1 MGAGLDEWTAVCT
14 SGISVA
20 TMDHMFLRAAAFNQ
34 DLSAWCVRQFSEE
47 LESFSLL
54 AEAWTEPQPV
64 WGTCPSP

>member
-1 MGAGLDEWTAVCT
+1 
-14 SGISVA
+14 
-20 TMDHMFLRAAAFNQ
+20 MDHMFLRAAAFNQ